1 MTTTRFLSGLLIA
14 SFLLPLSL
22 LADDRGVVLDSE
34 KFLDKLEAAGKEL
47 LKNGKGK
54 GSKELDEGLKRE
66 TCALELPAT
75 KTEPI
80 GDKELYAQVTE
91 SIFVVCGLY
100 KSPEKPVKGDKK
112 KKLPDDEGWEL
123 AFSTAFAVTPDGILT
138 TSRHFFGDPQP
149 CEVFLAAD
157 SKGTIYPIEEIL
169 AADEKKDTC
178 LFRIKAEGLKPLP
191 LGKSIPPGSK
201 VRVVSHPGYFF
212 WFFSAGQV
220 GNHFEEG
227 GVSWVNITAD
237 FGQGSSGA
245 PVFDEFGN
253 VVGQVTSTLT
263 LFASGPAEEE
273 PAVARRRI
281 KVQAKPAE
289 EKPERPKK
297 PPKEK
302 KKKKKEPPPEPPQ
315 PPEEVGEPQ
324 MVFKTCTPAEA
335 IRSLITKP

>member
-1 MTTTRFLSGLLIA
+1 MRLRTIIPVLLVAGLLGTQ
-14 SFLLPLSL
+14 SL
-22 LADDRGVVLDSE
+22 RADERGPVLDSE
-34 KFLDKLEAAGKEL
+34 KFLDKLEAAGKEM
-47 LKNGKGK
+47 LKAGKGK
-54 GSKELDEGLKRE
+54 GSKELNDGLKRE
-66 TCALELPAT
+66 LCTLELPAAR
-75 KTEPI
+75 TEPI

-100 KSPEKPVKGDKK
+100 KTPANPKKKDKK
-112 KKLPDDEGWEL
+112 LRLEENDEWEL
-123 AFSTAFAVTPDGILT
+123 AFSTAFAVTADGVLT

-149 CEVFLAAD
+149 CEVFLVAD
-157 SKGTIYPIEEIL
+157 LKGTIYPVEEIL

-178 LFRIKAEGLKPLP
+178 LFRIKGEGLKPLP

-227 GVSWVNITAD
+227 GTSWVNITAD

-253 VVGQVTSTLT
+253 VIGQVTSTLT
-263 LFASGPAEEE
+263 LFATGPAEEE

-289 EKPERPKK
+289 EKPETPKK
-297 PPKEK
+297 PPKKTK
-302 KKKKKEPPPEPPQ
+302 KKEKPMEPPPEEQ
-315 PPEEVGEPQ
+315 GEPQ
-324 MVFKTCTPAEA
+324 MVFKTCTPVEA
-335 IRSLITKP
+335 IRSLIKQP

>member
-1 MTTTRFLSGLLIA
+1 MRLRTIIPVLLVTGLL
-14 SFLLPLSL
+14 STQSL
-22 LADDRGVVLDSE
+22 RADERGPVLDSE
-34 KFLDKLEAAGKEL
+34 KFLDKLEAAGRDM
-47 LKNGKGK
+47 LKSGGGK
-54 GSKELDEGLKRE
+54 GSKELSEGLKRE
-66 TCALELPAT
+66 TCSLELPAAR
-75 KTEPI
+75 TEAI

-100 KSPEKPVKGDKK
+100 KSPESPAQGDKK
-112 KKLPDDEGWEL
+112 RKLPEGDAWEM
-123 AFSTAFAVTPDGILT
+123 AFSTAFAVTADGVLT

-149 CEVFLAAD
+149 CEVFLVAD
-157 SKGTIYPIEEIL
+157 LKGTIYPVEEIL

-191 LGKSIPPGSK
+191 LGKSIAPGSK

-220 GNHFEEG
+220 GNHFEEDG
-227 GVSWVNITAD
+227 TNWVNITAD

-253 VVGQVTSTLT
+253 VIGQVTSTLT
-263 LFASGPAEEE
+263 LFATGPAEEE

-289 EKPERPKK
+289 EKPEAPKK
-297 PPKEK
+297 PPK
-302 KKKKKEPPPEPPQ
+302 KKKKKEKPVEPPPE
-315 PPEEVGEPQ
+315 ETGEPQ
-324 MVFKTCTPAEA
+324 MVFKTCTPVEA
-335 IRSLITKP
+335 IRSLIKQP